1 MCLLK
6 AKGMELDKKTERSAD
21 SIMEGQKEKNAV
33 IDMVSGPA
41 LTLLGFIN
49 FFKECIMK
57 LIFAT

>member
-1 MCLLK
+1 MLK
-6 AKGMELDKKTERSAD
+6 AKGMELDKKTEQSAD
-21 SIMEGQKEKNAV
+21 SIMEGQNEKNAF
-33 IDMVSGPA
+33 IDMVSDPA